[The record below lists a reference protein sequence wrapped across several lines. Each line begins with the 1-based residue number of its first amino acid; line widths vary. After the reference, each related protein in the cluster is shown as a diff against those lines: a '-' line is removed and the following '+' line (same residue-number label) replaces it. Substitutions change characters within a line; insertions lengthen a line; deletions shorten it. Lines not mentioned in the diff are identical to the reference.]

1 MNSRRETCLR
11 YLQAYAAKDLAT
23 IEALFAPEVALR
35 DWKIRVCGRA
45 AALAETRRN
54 FESVEHLAIEVLHLH
69 ESSQAVAA
77 ELRILINGTQELFV
91 VDVIGF
97 DAQGRIDAI
106 RAYLGRGDAEA

>member
-1 MNSRRETCLR
+1 MSRHRETCLR

-23 IEALFAPEVALR
+23 IDALFAPSVVLR
-35 DWKIRVCGRA
+35 DWKIRVCGKA
-45 AALAETRRN
+45 AALAETRKN
-54 FESVEHLAIEVLHLH
+54 FDAVERLTVEPLHLH
-69 ESSQAVAA
+69 ESAQAVAA

-97 DAQGRIDAI
+97 DAEGLIDSI